1 MNNSNRLMT
10 YLFKLF
16 VCRELDGAI
25 RDNSNAVDPISSH
38 KSLET
43 FLPPH
48 ANETLPHPRVLLSRI
63 SRLDLSVRA
72 AVKTRKPRQQK
83 TRTE

>member
-1 MNNSNRLMT
+1 MT
-10 YLFKLF
+10 YLLKLF

-25 RDNSNAVDPISSH
+25 RDNSNAVYSISSH
-38 KSLET
+38 KSPET

-48 ANETLPHPRVLLSRI
+48 ANETLPYSGVLLSRI

-72 AVKTRKPRQQK
+72 AVRLDSQDHRRLVLDDFQAL
-83 TRTE
+83 